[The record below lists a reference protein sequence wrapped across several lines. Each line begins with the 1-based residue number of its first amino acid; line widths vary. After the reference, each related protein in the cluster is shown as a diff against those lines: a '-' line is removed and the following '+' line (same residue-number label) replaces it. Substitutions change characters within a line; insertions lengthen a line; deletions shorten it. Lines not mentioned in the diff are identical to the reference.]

1 MVSNQYLIG
10 RINSEIV
17 AAAYYIPGDS
27 PDPHYELDSHA
38 NMLVFEKNWFVFDL
52 VHGRI
57 VDVSPFEPSLGLSKK
72 IPIVDAAL
80 AYYFPYNHKTCILLD
95 CNALHVP
102 STENNLV
109 PPFIVCES
117 GALVHDGPKIYVND
131 PGLNYHSILFPDSG
145 LQIQLQLWGILYFFH
160 SRVQTHEEITSCDK
174 NLNYSGQFRLR
185 SVLV

>member
-1 MVSNQYLIG
+1 MIG
-10 RINSEIV
+10 RINYSIV
-17 AAAYYIPGDS
+17 AAASTITGDS
-27 PDPHYELDSHA
+27 PDPRPEMDIYD
-38 NMLVFEKNWFVFDL
+38 NMLVLVKNCFVFDS
-52 VHGRI
+52 VHGHT
-57 VDVSPFEPSLGLSKK
+57 VDVAPFDPSFGLSKK